1 MNYFT
6 HSINQVNIGGREKM
20 KKKKKFL
27 LTLFFI
33 CSLFM
38 VGGRVEAVSSAHTS
52 HAGIYFN
59 GYDGSWSS
67 GDNNQSQPNI
77 EIPGDDGS
85 VSGGKMSQGTLPKTN
100 TISHVSMFWLG
111 ILLVSSA
118 LYVLMK
124 RIQIIG
130 GKLHEK

>member
-1 MNYFT
+1 
-6 HSINQVNIGGREKM
+6 M

-27 LTLFFI
+27 LTLFFV

-38 VGGRVEAVSSAHTS
+38 VGGTVEAASSAHTS

-67 GDNNQSQPNI
+67 GDINQSQPNI

-111 ILLVSSA
+111 VLLVSGA
-118 LYVLMK
+118 LYTFMK